1 MFTVDPNTGAV
12 TLNEPLDRNSVAVVS
27 LNVRVTD
34 TSAEP
39 PQDGAGILVI
49 TIIDVNDFAPEF
61 PPPWSKESPKILIS
75 VNEEKPLGSEV
86 YRFTATDKDSNIAK
100 YEINPKNDFFEVEK
114 GSGRLIVKKIF
125 DFEEVE
131 QKQIRFNLAV
141 YDNGIPEMSAVAEV
155 MVDIKNVN
163 DEAPVFEEQMYS
175 AEISENAAPGTPI
188 VKVKATD
195 LDDGDFG
202 HVTYKLEGTYQDDFQ
217 IGTEDGTISVV
228 NSGLLDRERTDNLI
242 LQVVAVDS
250 APGETK
256 KSATI
261 PVNITVTDENDN
273 QPRFLQKDYMATIVD
288 NIPFYPEAS
297 PIVQV
302 SAADN
307 DIGRNAELF
316 YRIVTGDVEGMFR
329 VDNTSGILYPVKS
342 FLGLTGRKFEL
353 IVSVTDQG
361 GEGAW
366 PNLDQAVVRI
376 TVDSVN
382 THKPVWSPAPP
393 LNETVAVEEEQSQE
407 MIGVVFKTVRAVDQD
422 GAENDNGRVSYFFK
436 VNNENVVETREF
448 RIDQNTG
455 ELKTRLRLDREERDH
470 YELVIV
476 ARDHGT
482 PVAFETL
489 RFLSIVVEDIDDN
502 TPRFPA
508 DSTVIR
514 FTVPEEE
521 KPGYFVGRVEAV
533 DPDAGQFGRVYYYIV
548 RGNEGGWFSID
559 KTQGT
564 LYTKMQLDREM
575 RDHYTLYVMSSNN
588 PSLVCESSHC
598 DIVLS
603 QEDYED
609 GSIQKIDIDIQD
621 INDNELQFVTDQFF
635 VGIPFDASVGDLILD
650 AGAEDRDEEANGKI
664 LYSIKSSNLFKQG
677 ATVSSGSIVP
687 SPFKMTQNGRVVL
700 DSLMAEF
707 NQQR

>member
-1 MFTVDPNTGAV
+1 M

-39 PQDGAGILVI
+39 AQDGSGILVI

-61 PPPWSKESPKILIS
+61 PLPWTKESPMISIS
-75 VNEEKPLGSEV
+75 VNEEKPVGSEV
-86 YRFTATDKDSNIAK
+86 FRFTAIDKDSNIAR
-100 YEINPKNDFFEVEK
+100 YEISPRNEFFEVEK

-141 YDNGIPEMSAVAEV
+141 YDNGIPEMSARAEV
-155 MVDIKNVN
+155 LVDIRNVN

-175 AEISENAAPGTPI
+175 AEIAENAAPGTPI
-188 VKVKATD
+188 VVVKATD

-261 PVNITVTDENDN
+261 PVNITITDENDN
-273 QPRFLQKDYMATIVD
+273 QPQFLQRDYMATIVD

-302 SAADN
+302 SAMDD
-307 DIGRNAELF
+307 DIGRNAEL
-316 YRIVTGDVEGMFR
+316 YYSIISGDAEGMFR
-329 VDNTSGILYPVKS
+329 VDNSSGILYPVKS
-342 FLGLTGRKFEL
+342 FLGLTGRKYEL
-353 IVSVTDQG
+353 MVTVTDQA

-366 PNLDQAVVRI
+366 QNLDQAVVRI
-376 TVDSVN
+376 TIESVN
-382 THKPVWSPAPP
+382 THKPVWTPAPP
-393 LNETVAVEEEQSQE
+393 LNETVAVKEEQSQE

-436 VNNENVVETREF
+436 VNNENVAETREF
-448 RIDQNTG
+448 RIDENTG
-455 ELKTRLRLDREERDH
+455 ELKTRLRLDREEVDH

-533 DPDAGQFGRVYYYIV
+533 DPDAGQFGRVYYYVV

-564 LYTKMQLDREM
+564 LYTKKQLDRET
-575 RDHYTLYVMSSNN
+575 RDHYTLYVKSSNN

-598 DIVLS
+598 DIEVS
-603 QEDYED
+603 EEDYED
-609 GSIQKIDIDIQD
+609 GSIQKIDIEVQD
-621 INDNELQFVTDQFF
+621 INDNELQFVTNKFF

-650 AGAEDRDEEANGKI
+650 ARAEDLDEEANGKI
-664 LYSIKSSNLFKQG
+664 LYSIKSSNLFRQG